1 MGSRVDSTYDI
12 AVVGAGIAGAS
23 IAYELAKSARVLVLE
38 RESQPG
44 YHTTG
49 RSAALFSETY
59 GPPAIQALTRFS
71 RSFYENPPEG
81 FTDTDLLTPRG
92 VLFVARPDQQ
102 ARLEETCRLLSASGS
117 VRPVDRAE
125 ALSLW
130 PLLREDYLAA
140 AMMESEARDIDV
152 NALHQGYLRGF
163 RKQGGDLVCN
173 AGLQGLSHNGRWTL
187 ETEAGTF
194 FADIVVNA
202 AGAWVDE
209 VAALAGVEPIGIVPK
224 RRTAMVIDAPAGT
237 DAHEW
242 PMVVDID
249 EEFYL
254 KPDAGRFLIS
264 PADATPTEPCDV
276 QPEELDVAICVDR
289 IQQAFDIEVR
299 RIHNSWAG
307 LRSFVADGEPV
318 CGFEPDGRGFFWLAG
333 QGGYGIQSAPGLSRF
348 AAALVR
354 GEDIPA
360 GLTSYGMSAHSLSP
374 DRLGRAA

>member
-1 MGSRVDSTYDI
+1 MDSTYDI

-59 GPPAIQALTRFS
+59 GPSSIQSLTRFS
-71 RSFYENPPEG
+71 RSFYENPPEC

-92 VLFVARPDQQ
+92 VLFVARRDQE
-102 ARLEETCRLLSASGS
+102 AKLEETCRLQSASGS

-125 ALSLW
+125 ALALW
-130 PLLREDYLAA
+130 PLLREDYVAA

-173 AGLQGLSHNGRWTL
+173 AGLRGLSHDGRWTL
-187 ETEAGTF
+187 ETETGTF

-237 DAHEW
+237 EANER

-276 QPEELDVAICVDR
+276 QPEELDVAICIDR
-289 IQQAFDIEVR
+289 IQQAFNIEVR

-360 GLTSYGMSAHSLSP
+360 GLTSYGMSVHSLSP